1 MDKGP
6 FRVKVTKFKSG
17 MCGPEND
24 VRLNSDDFTH
34 DASLIV
40 YGDFKNLAT
49 KRRYADYIC
58 KLLNGALMENEYKD
72 DMK

>member
-17 MCGPEND
+17 MCGPEVD
-24 VRLNSDDFTH
+24 VRLNSDDFAH

-40 YGDFKNLAT
+40 YGDFGSFAAK
-49 KRRYADYIC
+49 KRYAIYIC
-58 KLLNGALMENEYKD
+58 GLLNGALMEKEYKD